1 MIHYSITVVIILTT
15 VSFFWLGTYCG
26 PASNSNKISGSSE
39 AHGRRRFYMNGEKI
53 CNNLNGNKG
62 CFHSQCNN
70 LQVYLGCHGPHPRS
84 QCTKNSDS
92 ISTTQPQSKND
103 QAPPPPPA
111 TVRIREIKG
120 KNPPFI
126 HSKFDRAETHPNKN
140 FINYLIN
147 GLEQGFHTS
156 IQEVPTS
163 TFDWNAKI

>member
-1 MIHYSITVVIILTT
+1 MFLTQGLNAPKTVT
-15 VSFFWLGTYCG
+15 VSPGHN
-26 PASNSNKISGSSE
+26 P
-39 AHGRRRFYMNGEKI
+39 
-53 CNNLNGNKG
+53 
-62 CFHSQCNN
+62 SQKT
-70 LQVYLGCHGPHPRS
+70 
-84 QCTKNSDS
+84 TK
-92 ISTTQPQSKND
+92 P
-103 QAPPPPPA
+103 PPPPPA

-163 TFDWNAKI
+163 TFDWNAKISANFSFSKLTT